1 MTRFGSML
9 GLKRFEPGIDSRI
22 DKNSYR
28 FHFRLIDLSIQKK
41 KIQSATPAR
50 EYAGYGAGG
59 GWVACN
65 LLPRYAVYFRTALQ
79 LPISN
84 VDMDSE
90 FRRFRSGLRSKVK
103 VWCVGAF
110 YSEKGCRSLQPLREG
125 IQVFQQHVEPFK
137 APEDQSFGR
146 LERRWARQSVHET
159 YNFVG
164 DLQR

>member
-1 MTRFGSML
+1 MQLASTVRGLLSNRSAAPN
-9 GLKRFEPGIDSRI
+9 LKRRHG
-22 DKNSYR
+22 
-28 FHFRLIDLSIQKK
+28 
-41 KIQSATPAR
+41 
-50 EYAGYGAGG
+50 
-59 GWVACN
+59 
-65 LLPRYAVYFRTALQ
+65 
-79 LPISN
+79 
-84 VDMDSE
+84 